1 MKSFMATWDES
12 DEKSQSVKDYEEA
25 NLGLMAT
32 TTSDAKPE
40 SDSKDELL
48 QRYLNWYH
56 YVTPS
61 LVSEKFMS
69 SKTMV
74 IILIMLIQLIL

>member
-1 MKSFMATWDES
+1 
-12 DEKSQSVKDYEEA
+12 
-25 NLGLMAT
+25 MAT
-32 TTSDAKPE
+32 TTSDAKLE

-48 QRYLNWYH
+48 QQYLNWYH

-61 LVSEKFMS
+61 LASKKFMS

-74 IILIMLIQLIL
+74 IILIMLISIDIILY